1 MDSLNRGLAP
11 FPADV
16 WKMIDDAAVGAARDR
31 LTGRRFLDLE
41 GPFGVGLTAIEVG
54 NDDYCRQPGPDEAG
68 AVMGRAIPLPMLRK
82 SFQLSI
88 RRVAAHVQNGQPLD
102 LNPAQNA
109 AEAVAD
115 REEEM
120 VYSGQPS
127 FGLQGLLTMEGRQE
141 IAGTDWTAPDR
152 ALQDV
157 LAATTRLDDSG
168 YRGPYALALAPTLYN
183 NLFRL
188 YPGTD
193 VLALEHLRRLC
204 TAGIYKAAIAGG
216 VLVDTRVGVLILG
229 QDLQAGYSSQD
240 GVHYHLYVSESIV
253 LRIDEPKAICVIS
266 AQAGA
271 AGAGSR
277 RGGTRPAAPSAD

>member
-11 FPADV
+11 FPAEV
-16 WKMIDDAAVGAARDR
+16 WKMVDDAAVGAARDR

-88 RRVAAHVQNGQPLD
+88 RRVSAYVQNGQPLD
-102 LNPAQNA
+102 LNPVQNA

-120 VYSGQPS
+120 IYSGQPS
-127 FGLQGLLTMEGRQE
+127 FGLQGLLTMEGRQQ

-168 YRGPYALALAPTLYN
+168 YRGPYALALSPVLYN

-193 VLALEHLRRLC
+193 VMGLEHLRRLC
-204 TAGIYKAAIAGG
+204 TAGIYKAAIERSEEHTSELQSPCN
-216 VLVDTRVGVLILG
+216 LVCRLLLEKKKSCGPT
-229 QDLQAGYSSQD
+229 
-240 GVHYHLYVSESIV
+240 LYTITALAVALVS
-253 LRIDEPKAICVIS
+253 C
-266 AQAGA
+266 
-271 AGAGSR
+271 
-277 RGGTRPAAPSAD
+277 T

>member
-1 MDSLNRGLAP
+1 MDSLNRGQAP
-11 FPADV
+11 FPAEI
-16 WKMIDDAAVGAARDR
+16 WKAIDDAAAAAARDR
-31 LTGRRFLDLE
+31 LTGRRFVDLE

-68 AVMGRAIPLPMLRK
+68 AVMGRAISLPMLRK
-82 SFQLSI
+82 SFRLSL
-88 RRVAAHVQNGQPLD
+88 RRVAAHVDNGQPLD
-102 LNPAQNA
+102 LNPVQAA

-115 REEEM
+115 REEELI
-120 VYSGQPS
+120 YRGQPA
-127 FGLQGLLTMEGRQE
+127 FGLAGLLTMEGRQQVE
-141 IAGTDWTAPDR
+141 GTDWTAPER

-157 LAATTRLDDSG
+157 LAAATRLDDSG
-168 YRGPYALALAPTLYN
+168 YRGPYALALAPVFYN

-204 TAGIYKAAIAGG
+204 TAGIYKAAIEGG

-240 GVHYHLYVSESIV
+240 GVHFHLYVSESIV

-266 AQAGA
+266 AHA
-271 AGAGSR
+271 
-277 RGGTRPAAPSAD
+277 